1 MVSIEREFRE
11 SVSTNLQKYRE
22 DGQLF
27 IENLEDYISDLKK
40 SERAKSIANDEES
53 MERLVRSGRE
63 RPDIHKES
71 EQSDERIRADLRKME
86 RLKRNSDTFG

>member
-1 MVSIEREFRE
+1 
-11 SVSTNLQKYRE
+11 LQKYRE

-40 SERAKSIANDEES
+40 SEHAKSSPHDEEPI
-53 MERLVRSGRE
+53 ERLGRSGRE
-63 RPDIHKES
+63 RPVIHKES
-71 EQSDERIRADLRKME
+71 EQSDERIREDLRKME